1 MQRGQ
6 AGPVSAIPRGT
17 LTQTGVAEISN
28 KGALHPVTPAGPKH
42 IFLLPSYLKQTGEH
56 LAPHTHQR

>member
-42 IFLLPSYLKQTGEH
+42 IFLLPSYLGGFDFVSTATGP
-56 LAPHTHQR
+56 A